1 MDGAEGP
8 TGVWAGT
15 SICARYEEGTSTPKK
30 NVTGYPGPTI
40 LYPKSHLRRT
50 TNATRAP
57 RGFPQFYR
65 KRDRKVPLFTPRF
78 DGSRLTQLSQFP
90 GFFFR
95 YFRKKERNGQ
105 RLRGLA
111 HWQRA
116 ETVKAHPARRLNQR
130 FGRNTPYRTPIP
142 ATRGP
147 SFVAPHPWR
156 QSRGVT
162 RGLLLREIGEPAEV
176 SRNRTLPLHR
186 AHRCVR
192 ANVSSENRLVAS
204 TGSRRVWIALRT
216 SPGTVD
222 RTVGAHSPGP

>member
-8 TGVWAGT
+8 TGVRAGT

-50 TNATRAP
+50 PNATRAP

-95 YFRKKERNGQ
+95 YFRKKERNGS
-105 RLRGLA
+105 RLGGLA

-156 QSRGVT
+156 QSRRVT

-192 ANVSSENRLVAS
+192 SNVSSENRLVAS
-204 TGSRRVWIALRT
+204 TGSRRLWIALRT

>member
-8 TGVWAGT
+8 TVVWART

-50 TNATRAP
+50 PNATRAP

-95 YFRKKERNGQ
+95 YFRKKERNGS
-105 RLRGLA
+105 RLGGLA

-156 QSRGVT
+156 QSRWVT

-192 ANVSSENRLVAS
+192 SNVSSENRLVAS
-204 TGSRRVWIALRT
+204 TGSRRLWIALRT

-222 RTVGAHSPGP
+222 RTVGAHSPEP